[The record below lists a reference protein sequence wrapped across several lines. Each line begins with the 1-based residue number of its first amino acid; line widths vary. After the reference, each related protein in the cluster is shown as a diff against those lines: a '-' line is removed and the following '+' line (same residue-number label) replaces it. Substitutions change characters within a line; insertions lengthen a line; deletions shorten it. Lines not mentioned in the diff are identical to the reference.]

1 MCQYFSIQFPDP
13 RAPRKGQVSIY
24 GTLDGVFAARQ
35 QLLGCLPLV
44 LMFDLPDENGKSI
57 RDGTEFLVIRTH
69 ILVVVCYIS
78 NTCQPHIHHVI
89 EHEIHANNYAWTN
102 VWTTY
107 RSVHINRF
115 QFKMLRHSGNNML
128 GMIVNFY

>member
-1 MCQYFSIQFPDP
+1 MSLFSIQFPDP

-57 RDGTEFLVIRTH
+57 RDGRELVIH
-69 ILVVVCYIS
+69 IVQVIVEIS
-78 NTCQPHIHHVI
+78 I
-89 EHEIHANNYAWTN
+89 
-102 VWTTY
+102 TTY
-107 RSVHINRF
+107 IP
-115 QFKMLRHSGNNML
+115 HSSRK
-128 GMIVNFY
+128 